1 VILCVAANPS
11 VDRVARIDELHAGAI
26 HRPIDVTVVPGGKG
40 LNAARAAAVLGGDVT
55 AAALLAGH
63 AGRSVAERLERE
75 GVRLEAV
82 WAREGE
88 TRTSYTVA
96 PAEGP
101 LTEFY
106 ERGDEVA
113 VDVWEDF
120 AALVRRLATSADW
133 LAISGSL
140 PAGAPGDG
148 YVGLMGSAHTAF
160 DSAEAGI
167 EGRPALVKVNR
178 HEAARLTGADD
189 PAAAAR
195 ILAESSSGAAVVTL
209 GAEGAVAVD
218 GDGGQW
224 TATLDA
230 HGAYPVGSGDCF
242 LAGMVVALDRGE
254 SFDAALRLA
263 TGAAAANAE
272 LPGPALFDRGRA
284 EQLAARA
291 AVASR

>member
-11 VDRVARIDELHAGAI
+11 VDRVARVEDLRAGEI

-63 AGRSVAERLERE
+63 AGRFVADRMQRD

-96 PAEGP
+96 PEDGP

-106 ERGDEVA
+106 ERGDGVA
-113 VDVWEDF
+113 ADVWADF
-120 AALVRRLATSADW
+120 AALVRRLAVSADW
-133 LAISGSL
+133 LTISGSL

-148 YVGLMGSAHTAF
+148 YVGLVGVARTAF

-167 EGRPALVKVNR
+167 EGRPALVKVNQ
-178 HEAARLTGADD
+178 HEAARLTGVDD

-195 ILAESSSGAAVVTL
+195 ILAESSAGAAVVTR
-209 GAEGAVAVD
+209 GVEGAVAVD
-218 GDGGQW
+218 SRGAAW

-230 HGAYPVGSGDCF
+230 RGAYPVGSGDCF

-254 SFDAALRLA
+254 PFDGALRLA
-263 TGAAAANAE
+263 MGAAAANAE
-272 LPGPALFDRGRA
+272 QPGPALFDRGRA
-284 EQLAARA
+284 EALAVQ
-291 AVASR
+291 AVVVS